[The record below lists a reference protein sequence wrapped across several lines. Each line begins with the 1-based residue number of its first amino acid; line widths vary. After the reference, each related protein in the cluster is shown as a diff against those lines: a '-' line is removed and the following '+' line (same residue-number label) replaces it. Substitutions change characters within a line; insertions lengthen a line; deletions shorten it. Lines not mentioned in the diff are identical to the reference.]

1 MGVSKRKILVVD
13 DDTDITF
20 TLSSILKER
29 GFEVMSFN
37 DPLLALQ
44 HFRPRYYNLVI
55 LDIKMPD
62 MNGFELYR
70 QIRSK
75 DKRVKVCFL
84 TAVGELE
91 EYEQYKKEAYP
102 KMGERYFIAKPVSND
117 ELIRRVNEIL
127 SINRSSGDLA
137 SVFFLNL

>member
-37 DPLLALQ
+37 DPVLALK
-44 HFRPRYYNLVI
+44 HFKPRYYDLVI

-62 MNGFELYR
+62 MNRFELYR
-70 QIRSK
+70 QIRRK
-75 DKRVKVCFL
+75 DNRVKVCFL
-84 TAVGELE
+84 TAVSEFGD
-91 EYEQYKKEAYP
+91 YEQYRKEAYP
-102 KMGERYFIAKPVSND
+102 KLGERHFVAKPISND
-117 ELIRRVNEIL
+117 ELIRKVNEMITNTN
-127 SINRSSGDLA
+127 IP
-137 SVFFLNL
+137 

>member
-44 HFRPRYYNLVI
+44 HFKPRYYDLVI

-70 QIRSK
+70 QIKRK
-75 DKRVKVCFL
+75 DNRVKVCFL
-84 TAVGELE
+84 TAVSEFR

-102 KMGERYFIAKPVSND
+102 KLGERYFIAKPVSND
-117 ELIRRVNEIL
+117 ELIQRVNEML
-127 SINRSSGDLA
+127 TNTNYHLE
-137 SVFFLNL
+137 NK

>member
-44 HFRPRYYNLVI
+44 HFKPRYYDLVI

-70 QIRSK
+70 QIKRK
-75 DKRVKVCFL
+75 DNRVKVCFL
-84 TAVGELE
+84 TAVSEFR

-102 KMGERYFIAKPVSND
+102 KLGERYFIAKPVSND
-117 ELIRRVNEIL
+117 ELIQRVNEML
-127 SINRSSGDLA
+127 SINRSSDWQA
-137 SVFFLNL
+137 FSF

>member
-44 HFRPRYYNLVI
+44 HFKPRYYDLVI

-70 QIRSK
+70 QIKRK
-75 DKRVKVCFL
+75 DNRVKVCFL
-84 TAVGELE
+84 TAVSEFSE
-91 EYEQYKKEAYP
+91 
-102 KMGERYFIAKPVSND
+102 
-117 ELIRRVNEIL
+117 
-127 SINRSSGDLA
+127 
-137 SVFFLNL
+137 

>member
-1 MGVSKRKILVVD
+1 MFSTKRRLLLVD
-13 DDTDITF
+13 DEQDIT
-20 TLSSILKER
+20 SILCSVLQES
-29 GFEVMSFN
+29 GFEVVSFN

-55 LDIKMPD
+55 LDIIMPD

-127 SINRSSGDLA
+127 K
-137 SVFFLNL
+137 

>member
-1 MGVSKRKILVVD
+1 MFSAKRRLLLVD
-13 DDTDITF
+13 DEQDIT
-20 TLSSILKER
+20 SILCSVLQES
-29 GFEVMSFN
+29 GFEVVTFN

-127 SINRSSGDLA
+127 K
-137 SVFFLNL
+137 